1 MNQYSRNIEYGINKA
16 QNNLAR
22 GMDKASPGMI
32 NQLQNQV
39 TSLHHVMNNDPN
51 LIVPPEQHELSLD
64 AAHRAQYLKNQ
75 DSLKAQNVHGQFGH
89 IDDPN

>member
-51 LIVPPEQHELSLD
+51 LIVPPE
-64 AAHRAQYLKNQ
+64 
-75 DSLKAQNVHGQFGH
+75 
-89 IDDPN
+89 